1 MAFPNYKTQ
10 GLGQLL
16 AGEDLTNN
24 VLVTEDRSTYTNA
37 AVSALIKTGAGRIK
51 GIMINSSAA
60 GAVVT
65 LADST
70 TTTTPP
76 IVAFILPASGT
87 SSASPIFYPL
97 PDVEFSTGL
106 YLTIATFAANVTVFW
121 K

>member
-24 VLVTEDRSTYTNA
+24 VLVTEDRSTYTNT
-37 AVSALIKTGAGRIK
+37 AVSALIKTGAGRLK
-51 GIMINSSAA
+51 GIMINSANA
-60 GAVVT
+60 GT
-65 LADST
+65 TIILADST
-70 TTTTPP
+70 TTTTPV
-76 IVAFILPASGT
+76 IVTFVVPVVGT
-87 SSASPIFYPL
+87 STLPVFYPL

-106 YLTIATFAANVTVFW
+106 YLTITTTANVTVFW

>member
-1 MAFPNYKTQ
+1 MVAQAELT
-10 GLGQLL
+10 

-24 VLVTEDRSTYTNA
+24 VLVTEDRSTYTNTA
-37 AVSALIKTGAGRIK
+37 ASALIKTGAGRIK

-76 IVAFILPASGT
+76 IVAFILPVSGT
-87 SSASPIFYPL
+87 SLVSPIFYPL

-106 YLTIATFAANVTVFW
+106 YLTIATAAANVTVFW